1 MSELIFWILVV
12 TIFYTYF
19 GYALL
24 IPLIGLFVKRPV
36 NRRDITPRVTFLITA
51 YNEEKNIL
59 KKLTEVLALDYP
71 REQLEVMVASDGS
84 TDRTDDIVR
93 EFRDQG
99 VVLKRVEGR
108 VGKTATQNEAVKA
121 ATGDVIIFSDATTVY
136 EKDAIRKLVRNYND
150 PEVGAVSGRYE
161 YVNPTGAPMGTGSIL
176 FWKYENFIKSMQT
189 RIRTISG
196 CCGCI
201 YSVRKA
207 AYVPLPG
214 DIISD
219 LVEPLMVIR
228 RGYRVV
234 FEQEAI
240 AYEETTEKSHEEFRM
255 RIRVI
260 TRAMR
265 GILFARGLLNPFR
278 FPFVSFQLISHK
290 VLRWLIPFFL
300 IGLLAANAFLLD
312 RQFYVITFAL
322 QVAFYLLALAGL
334 AADRMGKKFKPA
346 AVPLYFCIV
355 NTASLIA
362 FFKTLAGQKMVTWET
377 VRK

>member
-1 MSELIFWILVV
+1 MSELMFWLLVCTV
-12 TIFYTYF
+12 LYTYF
-19 GYALL
+19 GYSLVIVVLAM
-24 IPLIGLFVKRPV
+24 LFNRPV
-36 NRRDITPRVTFLITA
+36 DRRDITPRVTFLITA
-51 YNEEKNIL
+51 YNEEKNIR

-71 REQLEVMVASDGS
+71 QEQLEVMVASDGS
-84 TDRTDDIVR
+84 TDRTDEIVG
-93 EFRDQG
+93 EFRNQG

-108 VGKTATQNEAVKA
+108 VGKTATQNEAVEV
-121 ATGDVIIFSDATTVY
+121 ATGDIIMFSDATTVY
-136 EKDAIRKLVRNYND
+136 EHDAIRKLVRNYHD
-150 PEVGAVSGRYE
+150 SAVGAVSGRYE
-161 YVNPTGAPMGTGSIL
+161 YVNSTGASVGIGSIL

-201 YSVRKA
+201 YSVRKT

-219 LVEPLMVIR
+219 LVEPLKVIE

-234 FEQEAI
+234 FEPEAV
-240 AYEETTEKSHEEFRM
+240 AYEETTEKPHEEFRM

-265 GILFARGLLNPFR
+265 GILYVKSLLNPLCY
-278 FPFVSFQLISHK
+278 PFVAFQLISHK

-300 IGLLAANAFLLD
+300 IGLLIANTFLLKE
-312 RQFYVITFAL
+312 RFYEITFAL
-322 QVAFYLLALAGL
+322 QLAFYLLALLGL
-334 AADRMGKKFKPA
+334 VLDGLGKKLKPA

-362 FFKTLAGQKMVTWET
+362 IFKTLTGQKMVTWET

>member
-1 MSELIFWILVV
+1 MVEAIFWILILLIV
-12 TIFYTYF
+12 YTYF

-24 IPLIGLFVKRPV
+24 IPIIGLFVKRPV
-36 NRRDITPRVTFLITA
+36 DRRDITPRVTFLITA
-51 YNEEKNIL
+51 YNEEKNIR

-93 EFRDQG
+93 EFSGQG

-136 EKDAIRKLVRNYND
+136 EKDAIRMLVRNYND

-161 YVNPTGAPMGTGSIL
+161 YVNPTGAPVGTGSIL

-312 RQFYVITFAL
+312 RQFYVIIFAL

>member
-1 MSELIFWILVV
+1 MSEWIFWLLVG

-36 NRRDITPRVTFLITA
+36 DRRDITPRVTFLITA
-51 YNEEKNIL
+51 YNEEKNIR

-84 TDRTDDIVR
+84 TDRTDEIVG

-121 ATGDVIIFSDATTVY
+121 ATGEIIIFSDATTGY
-136 EKDAIRKLVRNYND
+136 EHDAIRKLIRNYND

-161 YVNPTGAPMGTGSIL
+161 YVNPTGAAVGTGSIL

-219 LVEPLMVIR
+219 LVEPLMVIQ

-234 FEQEAI
+234 FEQEAV

-265 GILFARGLLNPFR
+265 GILYARGLLNPFR
-278 FPFVSFQLISHK
+278 FPFVAFQLFSHK

-300 IGLLAANAFLLD
+300 IALLAANAFLLHK
-312 RQFYVITFAL
+312 QFYVITFAL
-322 QVAFYLLALAGL
+322 QAAFYLLALVGL
-334 AADRMGKKFKPA
+334 LADRVGKKFKPA

-355 NTASLIA
+355 NTAALIA

>member
-1 MSELIFWILVV
+1 MSEWAFWLLVFTV
-12 TIFYTYF
+12 IYTYF
-19 GYALL
+19 GYSLV
-24 IPLIGLFVKRPV
+24 IGVLAMLFNRPV
-36 NRRDITPRVTFLITA
+36 DRGGITPRVTFLITA
-51 YNEEKNIL
+51 YNEEKNIR

-71 REQLEVMVASDGS
+71 RGQLEVMVASDGS
-84 TDRTDDIVR
+84 TDRTDEIVR

-108 VGKTATQNEAVKA
+108 VGKTATQNEAVKV

-136 EKDAIRKLVRNYND
+136 EKDAIRKLVRNYHD

-161 YVNPTGAPMGTGSIL
+161 YVNPTGAPVGTGSIL

-219 LVEPLMVIR
+219 LVEPLMVIQ

-234 FEQEAI
+234 FEPEAV

-265 GILFARGLLNPFR
+265 GILYARGLLNPFR
-278 FPFVSFQLISHK
+278 FPFVAFQLFSHK

-300 IGLLAANAFLLD
+300 IGLLVANAFLLD
-312 RQFYVITFAL
+312 KQFYVITFAL
-322 QVAFYLLALAGL
+322 QVAFYFLALVGL
-334 AADRMGKKFKPA
+334 GADRVGKKFKPA